1 MRILFTILLLIFCSC
16 FSNAQPTDSTAI
28 KDSSAVTVPNTQRI
42 AVLEKLNNILKENKF
57 LNTQSAP
64 VALYEKPRKPLNEHT
79 VFYILAGIFL
89 FFGIIKSLFQ
99 KYYSTMFRVFFNSSL
114 RQNQLT
120 DQLMQST
127 VPALFFNI
135 LFVCTAALFTYF
147 LLQKNMVIQN
157 KFNWMLFLGCM
168 TAFIAMYSLKFAGI
182 KTLSWVTGYNN
193 EGNIYVFIVFLVN
206 KIIGICL
213 LPFIAMLAFSDA
225 WLVKIVLPVSLI
237 LIGILLLFRFM
248 RSYGLLENRLK
259 VNRFHFLLYVF
270 SFEILPIIIIYKAV
284 GFFVLKNG

>member
-1 MRILFTILLLIFCSC
+1 LRILFTILLLIFCSC

-64 VALYEKPRKPLNEHT
+64 VALYNTQSAPVALYEKPRKPLNEHT

-89 FFGIIKSLFQ
+89 FFGIIKSLFE

-147 LLQKNMVIQN
+147 LLQKNMVPTFFFKKI
-157 KFNWMLFLGCM
+157 WLFKINSTGCC
-168 TAFIAMYSLKFAGI
+168 F
-182 KTLSWVTGYNN
+182 W
-193 EGNIYVFIVFLVN
+193 
-206 KIIGICL
+206 
-213 LPFIAMLAFSDA
+213 DA
-225 WLVKIVLPVSLI
+225 
-237 LIGILLLFRFM
+237 
-248 RSYGLLENRLK
+248 
-259 VNRFHFLLYVF
+259 
-270 SFEILPIIIIYKAV
+270 
-284 GFFVLKNG
+284 